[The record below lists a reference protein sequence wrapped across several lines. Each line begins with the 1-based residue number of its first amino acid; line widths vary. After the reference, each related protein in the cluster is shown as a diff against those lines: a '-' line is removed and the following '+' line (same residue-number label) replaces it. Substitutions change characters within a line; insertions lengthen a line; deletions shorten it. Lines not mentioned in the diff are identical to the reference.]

1 MNKDT
6 RRNFGVGITIFVAI
20 VCLVSTLV
28 LLSHLNKEGIVFAQS
43 DSNASKFKAIRD
55 QYLQSWENFGF
66 QSIFDTYVVGGTN
79 RGYGVYEEHV
89 SNLSSVSNA
98 SSVPSVSNASS
109 VPSVSN
115 ASSVPSVSNASSVP
129 SVSNASSVPSVSNM
143 SNVSSANT
151 FAPGETMYL
160 YVEPVGFTH
169 SPSSNESANTR
180 YTIDIAADIII
191 SAPNGTEL
199 ASIIDLP
206 VIKVTS
212 HQKNTEL
219 SLLLTLTQIKPFPIG
234 DYNIKYVVKD
244 KPSGRTFDI
253 TKEITITK

>member
-1 MNKDT
+1 MVFMKNM
-6 RRNFGVGITIFVAI
+6 
-20 VCLVSTLV
+20 CLTYQV
-28 LLSHLNKEGIVFAQS
+28 
-43 DSNASKFKAIRD
+43 
-55 QYLQSWENFGF
+55 YLMHQ
-66 QSIFDTYVVGGTN
+66 VKC
-79 RGYGVYEEHV
+79 
-89 SNLSSVSNA
+89 LCSSG
-98 SSVPSVSNASS
+98 
-109 VPSVSN
+109 
-115 ASSVPSVSNASSVP
+115 
-129 SVSNASSVPSVSNM
+129 SNM

-169 SPSSNESANTR
+169 SPTSNESANTP
-180 YTIDIAADIII
+180 YTIDISADIII

>member
-6 RRNFGVGITIFVAI
+6 RRNFGVGVTIFVAI

-66 QSIFDTYVVGGTN
+66 QSIFDTYVDGGTN
-79 RGYGVYEEHV
+79 RGYGVYEQH
-89 SNLSSVSNA
+89 
-98 SSVPSVSNASS
+98 
-109 VPSVSN
+109 

-143 SNVSSANT
+143 SNVHSANT

-169 SPSSNESANTR
+169 SPSANEGANTR
-180 YTIDIAADIII
+180 YTIDISADIII

-244 KPSGRTFDI
+244 KPSDRTFDI
-253 TKEITITK
+253 TKEITIRK

>member
-6 RRNFGVGITIFVAI
+6 RRNFGVGIPIFVAI

-28 LLSHLNKEGIVFAQS
+28 SLSHLNKEGIVFAQS

-89 SNLSSVSNA
+89 SNLSSGSNA
-98 SSVPSVSNASS
+98 SSVPSG
-109 VPSVSN
+109 
-115 ASSVPSVSNASSVP
+115 
-129 SVSNASSVPSVSNM
+129 SNM

-180 YTIDIAADIII
+180 YTIDISAEIII

>member
-1 MNKDT
+1 
-6 RRNFGVGITIFVAI
+6 
-20 VCLVSTLV
+20 
-28 LLSHLNKEGIVFAQS
+28 
-43 DSNASKFKAIRD
+43 
-55 QYLQSWENFGF
+55 
-66 QSIFDTYVVGGTN
+66 
-79 RGYGVYEEHV
+79 
-89 SNLSSVSNA
+89 
-98 SSVPSVSNASS
+98 
-109 VPSVSN
+109 
-115 ASSVPSVSNASSVP
+115 PSVSNASSVP

-143 SNVSSANT
+143 SNLSSANT

-169 SPSSNESANTR
+169 NPSSNESANTR
-180 YTIDIAADIII
+180 YTIDISADIII

>member
-6 RRNFGVGITIFVAI
+6 RQNFGVDITIFVAI
-20 VCLVSTLV
+20 FCLVSALV
-28 LLSHLNKEGIVFAQS
+28 LLSHLNKDGIVFAQS

-89 SNLSSVSNA
+89 SNLS
-98 SSVPSVSNASS
+98 
-109 VPSVSN
+109 
-115 ASSVPSVSNASSVP
+115 

>member
-43 DSNASKFKAIRD
+43 DSNASKFKALRD

-89 SNLSSVSNA
+89 SNLS
-98 SSVPSVSNASS
+98 
-109 VPSVSN
+109 
-115 ASSVPSVSNASSVP
+115 SVSNASSVP

>member
-6 RRNFGVGITIFVAI
+6 RQNFGVDITIFVAI
-20 VCLVSTLV
+20 FCLVSALV
-28 LLSHLNKEGIVFAQS
+28 LLSHLNKDGIVFAQS

-98 SSVPSVSNASS
+98 SSVPSV
-109 VPSVSN
+109 VSN
-115 ASSVPSVSNASSVP
+115 L
-129 SVSNASSVPSVSNM
+129 

-180 YTIDIAADIII
+180 YTIDISANVII
-191 SAPNGTEL
+191 SAPNGTGL

-206 VIKVTS
+206 IIKVTS

-234 DYNIKYVVKD
+234 DYNIKYVVKN

>member
-1 MNKDT
+1 M
-6 RRNFGVGITIFVAI
+6 GITIFVAI
-20 VCLVSTLV
+20 ICLVSTLV
-28 LLSHLNKEGIVFAQS
+28 LLSHLNKVGIVFAQS

-79 RGYGVYEEHV
+79 RGYGVYEKHV

-98 SSVPSVSNASS
+98 SSVPSV
-109 VPSVSN
+109 VSK
-115 ASSVPSVSNASSVP
+115 ASSVP

-180 YTIDIAADIII
+180 YTIDISADIII

>member
-20 VCLVSTLV
+20 VCLISTLV

-43 DSNASKFKAIRD
+43 GSNASKFKAIRD

-79 RGYGVYEEHV
+79 RGYGIYEEHV
-89 SNLSSVSNA
+89 SNLSSVSN
-98 SSVPSVSNASS
+98 VSNVFS
-109 VPSVSN
+109 V
-115 ASSVPSVSNASSVP
+115 
-129 SVSNASSVPSVSNM
+129 
-143 SNVSSANT
+143 NT

-180 YTIDIAADIII
+180 YTIDISTDIII

-219 SLLLTLTQIKPFPIG
+219 SLLLTLTQIKPFQIG

>member
-1 MNKDT
+1 MNKDS

-28 LLSHLNKEGIVFAQS
+28 LLSHLNKVGIVFAQS
-43 DSNASKFKAIRD
+43 DSNASKFNAIRD

-79 RGYGVYEEHV
+79 KGYGVYEERV

-98 SSVPSVSNASS
+98 SGVQSVSNASG
-109 VPSVSN
+109 VQSVSN
-115 ASSVPSVSNASSVP
+115 ASGVQSVSNASGVQSDANI
-129 SVSNASSVPSVSNM
+129 SKVSR
-143 SNVSSANT
+143 ANT

-169 SPSSNESANTR
+169 SPSSNESKNAL

-199 ASIIDLP
+199 ASIIDMP
-206 VIKVTS
+206 VVMVTS

-219 SLLLTLTQIKPFPIG
+219 SLLLTLSQIIPFPVG
-234 DYNIKYVVKD
+234 DYDIKYVDKD
-244 KPSGRTFDI
+244 KPSGRTFNI
-253 TKEITITK
+253 IKEITITR

>member
-6 RRNFGVGITIFVAI
+6 QRNFGVDITIFVA
-20 VCLVSTLV
+20 VFCLVSALV
-28 LLSHLNKEGIVFAQS
+28 LLSHLNKDGIVFAQS

-89 SNLSSVSNA
+89 SNLSSVLSA
-98 SSVPSVSNASS
+98 SSVP
-109 VPSVSN
+109 
-115 ASSVPSVSNASSVP
+115 SVP

-253 TKEITITK
+253 NKEIAITK

>member
-1 MNKDT
+1 MNKDS
-6 RRNFGVGITIFVAI
+6 RRNFGMGITIFVAI
-20 VCLVSTLV
+20 ICLVSTLV
-28 LLSHLNKEGIVFAQS
+28 LLSHLNKVGIVFAQS

-98 SSVPSVSNASS
+98 SSVPSV
-109 VPSVSN
+109 VSN

-180 YTIDIAADIII
+180 YTIDISADIII

-253 TKEITITK
+253 TKEITITNKLAMLQRR

>member
-6 RRNFGVGITIFVAI
+6 QRNFGVGLTMFVAI

-28 LLSHLNKEGIVFAQS
+28 LLSDLNKEGIVIAQS
-43 DSNASKFKAIRD
+43 DSNASKFNVIRD

-79 RGYGVYEEHV
+79 SGYGVYVEHV
-89 SNLSSVSNA
+89 SNL
-98 SSVPSVSNASS
+98 PSVSNASS
-109 VPSVSN
+109 LPSVSN
-115 ASSVPSVSNASSVP
+115 ASSLPSVSNASSLP
-129 SVSNASSVPSVSNM
+129 SVSYM

-151 FAPGETMYL
+151 FTPGETMYL

-169 SPSSNESANTR
+169 SPSSNASVNTQ
-180 YTIDIAADIII
+180 YTIDISADINI

-199 ASIIDLP
+199 ASIIDVP

-212 HQKNTEL
+212 YQKKTEL

-244 KPSGRTFDI
+244 NPSGRTFDI
-253 TKEITITK
+253 TKEITIA

>member
-89 SNLSSVSNA
+89 SNLS
-98 SSVPSVSNASS
+98 
-109 VPSVSN
+109 
-115 ASSVPSVSNASSVP
+115 SVSNASSVP

>member
-6 RRNFGVGITIFVAI
+6 RRNFGVGVTIFVAI

-98 SSVPSVSNASS
+98 SSVPSVSN
-109 VPSVSN
+109 
-115 ASSVPSVSNASSVP
+115 
-129 SVSNASSVPSVSNM
+129 M

-169 SPSSNESANTR
+169 SPSANESAKTR
-180 YTIDIAADIII
+180 YTIDISADIFI

>member
-6 RRNFGVGITIFVAI
+6 RQNFGVDITIFVAI
-20 VCLVSTLV
+20 FCLVSALV
-28 LLSHLNKEGIVFAQS
+28 LLSHLNKDGIVFAQS

-89 SNLSSVSNA
+89 SNLS
-98 SSVPSVSNASS
+98 
-109 VPSVSN
+109 
-115 ASSVPSVSNASSVP
+115 

-253 TKEITITK
+253 TKVITITK

>member
-6 RRNFGVGITIFVAI
+6 QRNFGVDITIFVAI
-20 VCLVSTLV
+20 FCLVSALV
-28 LLSHLNKEGIVFAQS
+28 LLSHLNKDGIVFAQS

-89 SNLSSVSNA
+89 SNLSSVLSA
-98 SSVPSVSNASS
+98 SSVP
-109 VPSVSN
+109 
-115 ASSVPSVSNASSVP
+115 SVPSVSNASSVP

-253 TKEITITK
+253 NKEIAITK

>member
-6 RRNFGVGITIFVAI
+6 QRNFGVGVTMFVAI
-20 VCLVSTLV
+20 ICLVSTLV
-28 LLSHLNKEGIVFAQS
+28 LLSDLNKEGIAIAQS
-43 DSNASKFKAIRD
+43 DSNASKFKVIRD

-66 QSIFDTYVVGGTN
+66 QSVFDTYVVGGTN
-79 RGYGVYEEHV
+79 RGYGVYEEHA

-115 ASSVPSVSNASSVP
+115 ASSVPSVT
-129 SVSNASSVPSVSNM
+129 NM

-169 SPSSNESANTR
+169 SPSSNESVNTQ
-180 YTIDIAADIII
+180 YTIDISADIII

-219 SLLLTLTQIKPFPIG
+219 SLLLTLTQIKPFPLG

-253 TKEITITK
+253 TKEITIA

>member
-20 VCLVSTLV
+20 VCLVSLLV
-28 LLSHLNKEGIVFAQS
+28 SLSHLNKEGIVFAQS

-89 SNLSSVSNA
+89 SNLS
-98 SSVPSVSNASS
+98 
-109 VPSVSN
+109 SVSN

-212 HQKNTEL
+212 HKKNTEL

>member
-1 MNKDT
+1 M
-6 RRNFGVGITIFVAI
+6 GITIFVAI
-20 VCLVSTLV
+20 ICLVSTLV
-28 LLSHLNKEGIVFAQS
+28 LLSHLNKVGIVFAQS

-98 SSVPSVSNASS
+98 SSVPSV
-109 VPSVSN
+109 
-115 ASSVPSVSNASSVP
+115 
-129 SVSNASSVPSVSNM
+129 VSNASSVPSVSNM
-143 SNVSSANT
+143 SNLSSANT

-180 YTIDIAADIII
+180 YTIDISADIII

>member
-1 MNKDT
+1 
-6 RRNFGVGITIFVAI
+6 
-20 VCLVSTLV
+20 V
-28 LLSHLNKEGIVFAQS
+28 LLSDLNKEGIAIAQS
-43 DSNASKFKAIRD
+43 DSNASKFKVIRD

-66 QSIFDTYVVGGTN
+66 QSVFDTYVVGGTN
-79 RGYGVYEEHV
+79 RGYGVYEEHA

-98 SSVPSVSNASS
+98 SSVPSVT
-109 VPSVSN
+109 
-115 ASSVPSVSNASSVP
+115 
-129 SVSNASSVPSVSNM
+129 NM

-169 SPSSNESANTR
+169 SPSSNESVNTQ
-180 YTIDIAADIII
+180 YTIDISADIII

>member
-115 ASSVPSVSNASSVP
+115 ASSVPSVSN
-129 SVSNASSVPSVSNM
+129 M

-206 VIKVTS
+206 VIKVAS

>member
-6 RRNFGVGITIFVAI
+6 RQNFGADITIFVAI
-20 VCLVSTLV
+20 FCLVSALV
-28 LLSHLNKEGIVFAQS
+28 LLSHLNKDGIVFAQS

-79 RGYGVYEEHV
+79 RGYGVYEEQV
-89 SNLSSVSNA
+89 SNLS
-98 SSVPSVSNASS
+98 SVSNASS

-253 TKEITITK
+253 NKEITITK

>member
-89 SNLSSVSNA
+89 SNLSSGSNA
-98 SSVPSVSNASS
+98 SSVPSG
-109 VPSVSN
+109 
-115 ASSVPSVSNASSVP
+115 
-129 SVSNASSVPSVSNM
+129 SNM

-180 YTIDIAADIII
+180 Y
-191 SAPNGTEL
+191 N
-199 ASIIDLP
+199 
-206 VIKVTS
+206 
-212 HQKNTEL
+212 
-219 SLLLTLTQIKPFPIG
+219 
-234 DYNIKYVVKD
+234 
-244 KPSGRTFDI
+244 
-253 TKEITITK
+253 

>member
-6 RRNFGVGITIFVAI
+6 RQNIGVEITIFVAI
-20 VCLVSTLV
+20 FCLVSALV
-28 LLSHLNKEGIVFAQS
+28 LLSNLNKDGIVFAQS
-43 DSNASKFKAIRD
+43 DSNASKFKEIRD

-89 SNLSSVSNA
+89 SNLSSVSNT
-98 SSVPSVSNASS
+98 SSVPSVSNTSS

-115 ASSVPSVSNASSVP
+115 T
-129 SVSNASSVPSVSNM
+129 SSVPSVSNM

>member
-6 RRNFGVGITIFVAI
+6 RRNFGVGVTIFVAI

-43 DSNASKFKAIRD
+43 DSNASKFMAIRD

-89 SNLSSVSNA
+89 FNLSSGSNA
-98 SSVPSVSNASS
+98 SSVPSG
-109 VPSVSN
+109 
-115 ASSVPSVSNASSVP
+115 
-129 SVSNASSVPSVSNM
+129 SNM

-180 YTIDIAADIII
+180 YTIDISADIII

-206 VIKVTS
+206 IIKVTS

>member
-6 RRNFGVGITIFVAI
+6 RRDFGVGVTIFVAI

-98 SSVPSVSNASS
+98 SSVPSVSN
-109 VPSVSN
+109 
-115 ASSVPSVSNASSVP
+115 
-129 SVSNASSVPSVSNM
+129 M

-169 SPSSNESANTR
+169 SLSANEGANTR
-180 YTIDIAADIII
+180 YTIDISADIII

>member
-6 RRNFGVGITIFVAI
+6 QRNFGVDVTMFVAI
-20 VCLVSTLV
+20 ICLVSTLV
-28 LLSHLNKEGIVFAQS
+28 LLSDLNKEGIAIAQS
-43 DSNASKFKAIRD
+43 DSNASKFKVIRD

-66 QSIFDTYVVGGTN
+66 QSVFDTYVVGGTN
-79 RGYGVYEEHV
+79 RGYGVYEEHA

-98 SSVPSVSNASS
+98 SSVPSVT
-109 VPSVSN
+109 
-115 ASSVPSVSNASSVP
+115 
-129 SVSNASSVPSVSNM
+129 NM

-169 SPSSNESANTR
+169 SPSSNESVNTQ
-180 YTIDIAADIII
+180 YTIDISADIII

-219 SLLLTLTQIKPFPIG
+219 SLLLTLTQIKPFPLG

-253 TKEITITK
+253 TKEITIA

>member
-6 RRNFGVGITIFVAI
+6 RQNFGVDITIFVAI
-20 VCLVSTLV
+20 FCLVSALV
-28 LLSHLNKEGIVFAQS
+28 LLSHLNKDGIVFAQT

-89 SNLSSVSNA
+89 SNLS
-98 SSVPSVSNASS
+98 
-109 VPSVSN
+109 SVSN

-253 TKEITITK
+253 TKVITITK

>member
-1 MNKDT
+1 MNKDI
-6 RRNFGVGITIFVAI
+6 RRNFAVCVTMFVAI
-20 VCLVSTLV
+20 IFVLTTLV
-28 LLSHLNKEGIVFAQS
+28 LLSHSNKEGIVFAQS

-98 SSVPSVSNASS
+98 SSVPSV
-109 VPSVSN
+109 VSN
-115 ASSVPSVSNASSVP
+115 ASSVPSV
-129 SVSNASSVPSVSNM
+129 VSNL

-180 YTIDIAADIII
+180 I
-191 SAPNGTEL
+191 
-199 ASIIDLP
+199 
-206 VIKVTS
+206 
-212 HQKNTEL
+212 
-219 SLLLTLTQIKPFPIG
+219 
-234 DYNIKYVVKD
+234 
-244 KPSGRTFDI
+244 R
-253 TKEITITK
+253 

>member
-1 MNKDT
+1 MNKDS
-6 RRNFGVGITIFVAI
+6 RRNFGVGITIFVAT

-89 SNLSSVSNA
+89 SNLSSGSNA
-98 SSVPSVSNASS
+98 SSVPSG
-109 VPSVSN
+109 
-115 ASSVPSVSNASSVP
+115 
-129 SVSNASSVPSVSNM
+129 SNM

-180 YTIDIAADIII
+180 YTIDISAEIII

>member
-28 LLSHLNKEGIVFAQS
+28 SLSHLNKEGIVFAQS

-89 SNLSSVSNA
+89 SNLS
-98 SSVPSVSNASS
+98 
-109 VPSVSN
+109 
-115 ASSVPSVSNASSVP
+115 

>member
-6 RRNFGVGITIFVAI
+6 RGNFGVGVTMFVAI

-89 SNLSSVSNA
+89 SNLSSGSNA
-98 SSVPSVSNASS
+98 SSVPSG
-109 VPSVSN
+109 
-115 ASSVPSVSNASSVP
+115 
-129 SVSNASSVPSVSNM
+129 SNM

-169 SPSSNESANTR
+169 SPSSESANTR
-180 YTIDIAADIII
+180 YTIDISADNII

>member
-6 RRNFGVGITIFVAI
+6 RQNFRADITIFVAI
-20 VCLVSTLV
+20 FCLVSALV
-28 LLSHLNKEGIVFAQS
+28 LLSHLNKDGIVFAQS

-98 SSVPSVSNASS
+98 SSVPSVSN
-109 VPSVSN
+109 
-115 ASSVPSVSNASSVP
+115 
-129 SVSNASSVPSVSNM
+129 M

-169 SPSSNESANTR
+169 SPSSNESKNAL
-180 YTIDIAADIII
+180 YTIDISADIII
-191 SAPNGTEL
+191 SAPNGTQL
-199 ASIIDLP
+199 ASIIDMP
-206 VIKVTS
+206 VVKVTS

-253 TKEITITK
+253 TKVITITK